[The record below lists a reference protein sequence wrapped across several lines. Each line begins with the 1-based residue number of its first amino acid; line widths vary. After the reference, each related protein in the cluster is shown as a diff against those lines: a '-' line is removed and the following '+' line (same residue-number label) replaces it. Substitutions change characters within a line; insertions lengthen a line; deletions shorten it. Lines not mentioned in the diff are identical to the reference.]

1 MVTFN
6 LARVAHRNA
15 QFDKREQ
22 YLTAFLSDPA
32 LDDYERQVGLE
43 FAQLTKEV
51 EPRLLMLARSE
62 YMSHLQQAP
71 NDGQTLYLLGDLNRR
86 LGEYNQART
95 YFERANLSPQI
106 QPEQRMIIAHLLDTM
121 PTM

>member
-1 MVTFN
+1 
-6 LARVAHRNA
+6 
-15 QFDKREQ
+15 
-22 YLTAFLSDPA
+22 
-32 LDDYERQVGLE
+32 
-43 FAQLTKEV
+43 
-51 EPRLLMLARSE
+51 MLARSE